1 MLTSVIVNNQNQ
13 KERRM
18 NVPTVPCADC
28 GDTKAPK
35 WWYMRAVRCSSASDC
50 RKRVHAANKAAA
62 SAGACV
68 ERPEQGRD
76 RAEP

>member
-1 MLTSVIVNNQNQ
+1 MI
-13 KERRM
+13 
-18 NVPTVPCADC
+18 VPTAPCADC

-35 WWYMRAVRCSSASDC
+35 WWYMRAVRCSSVSDC
-50 RKRVHAANKAAA
+50 RKRVHAANESDYANGLDANKAVA